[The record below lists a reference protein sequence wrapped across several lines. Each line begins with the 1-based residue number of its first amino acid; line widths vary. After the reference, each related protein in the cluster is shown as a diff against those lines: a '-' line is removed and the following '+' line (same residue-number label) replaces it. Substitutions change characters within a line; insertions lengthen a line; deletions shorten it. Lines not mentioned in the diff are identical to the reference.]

1 MGCEAFVFPSYREGF
16 PNVVMQA
23 GALELPQIVTDINGC
38 NEIIVQNKNGIIV
51 PPQDEHA
58 LYKAMKYFLDNP
70 NEVKRMAKECK
81 GNDYINVTNA
91 IKFWKLMHLKEY
103 YRQIKNRI
111 K

>member
-1 MGCEAFVFPSYREGF
+1 MCIRDS

-58 LYKAMKYFLDNP
+58 LYKACLLYTSRC
-70 NEVKRMAKECK
+70 V
-81 GNDYINVTNA
+81 
-91 IKFWKLMHLKEY
+91 
-103 YRQIKNRI
+103 
-111 K
+111 

>member
-1 MGCEAFVFPSYREGF
+1 MLLYVHLC
-16 PNVVMQA
+16 NVDKIKYKTI
-23 GALELPQIVTDINGC
+23 EKDFYERFYSC

-70 NEVKRMAKECK
+70 NEVKRMAK
-81 GNDYINVTNA
+81 NA
-91 IKFWKLMHLKEY
+91 RAMITSRYERNKFWKLMLEEY